1 MSRSRPSITVLIA
14 IAIALVSVA
23 YPSQGTTAG
32 SGLRPLGA
40 RPASGY
46 HPIPTGFAGFNAP
59 FRKNSWQAL
68 SPELRQAAAGLVPG
82 ALRVFGGTTANYW
95 NWRKGQ
101 FYDRHGVPRQ
111 LRRANGRMS
120 RIYLSDW
127 ARLVAH
133 ADALPVFDL
142 NLVTSHLSSQLA
154 MLRRAREL
162 GMPIRQIELGNEF
175 YSHAPLVDRAIPTPE
190 AYGRKATRWIAAIK
204 SRFPRAEV
212 AAVGLGSS
220 LWWPPRTRRG
230 QWDPGV
236 LSTLR
241 GEDAVTFHTYWKPPR
256 GRPSG
261 RRLSRVL
268 AAPLGRFFELRS
280 GGLRRLP
287 DGVVAWVTEWNVRHG
302 SKLRGTWANG
312 LSDAEYL
319 LALLGDPRVRQEDL
333 HALIYRQPFAALF
346 GNDNGF
352 GAKPATVPFAP
363 TAVGSALGELYPL
376 LSGGPQVARLTVPH
390 APRIH
395 GTRFAAIQAVAIRGR
410 GALLLNLTGHKHRV
424 RLADEPACEGT
435 LDSIWAR
442 PEARITGHAGEIS
455 HRAVEVRGPL
465 SLPRYSVSRLDC

>member
-1 MSRSRPSITVLIA
+1 M
-14 IAIALVSVA
+14 
-23 YPSQGTTAG
+23 
-32 SGLRPLGA
+32 
-40 RPASGY
+40 
-46 HPIPTGFAGFNAP
+46 
-59 FRKNSWQAL
+59 
-68 SPELRQAAAGLVPG
+68 
-82 ALRVFGGTTANYW
+82 
-95 NWRKGQ
+95 
-101 FYDRHGVPRQ
+101 
-111 LRRANGRMS
+111 
-120 RIYLSDW
+120 
-127 ARLVAH
+127 
-133 ADALPVFDL
+133 
-142 NLVTSHLSSQLA
+142 
-154 MLRRAREL
+154 
-162 GMPIRQIELGNEF
+162 
-175 YSHAPLVDRAIPTPE
+175 
-190 AYGRKATRWIAAIK
+190 
-204 SRFPRAEV
+204 
-212 AAVGLGSS
+212 GLGSS

-302 SKLRGTWANG
+302 SKLRGRWANG

-346 GNDNGF
+346 ANDNGF

-376 LSGGPQVARLTVPH
+376 LSGGPQVVRLTVPD

-395 GTRFAAIQAVAIRGR
+395 GTRFAAIQAVAIKGR
-410 GALLLNLTGHKHRV
+410 GALLLNLTGHKQSR
-424 RLADEPACEGT
+424 PAG
-435 LDSIWAR
+435 R
-442 PEARITGHAGEIS
+442 
-455 HRAVEVRGPL
+455 RASVRGDAGLDLGAAGGPNHGSRRGDQPQGGRGPRSA
-465 SLPRYSVSRLDC
+465 SLPRYSVNRLDC